1 MFLTKYC
8 RSMVF
13 LSKHFL
19 RCIVLVLC
27 IALVCGGISGCGNG
41 DDVVTPTETV
51 EVVDRYN
58 GADIYFTIGDT
69 ISEGRVVEGVSAN
82 EVRVTLADGS
92 ERVVNVDHI
101 GGTLIADHP
110 DLNTRVVLLG
120 DQDKGEFSL
129 GGDIT
134 AVYDDG
140 TRKIK
145 LFMVRYT
152 DGTLTDLDTERIR
165 FVHKDADFED
175 GGYLTVEDYEKW
187 LNQQ

>member
-1 MFLTKYC
+1 MSLTKYS
-8 RSMVF
+8 RSLMF
-13 LSKHFL
+13 LSKHYL
-19 RCIVLVLC
+19 WCVAWVLC
-27 IALVCGGISGCGNG
+27 ITVVCTGLGCGNG
-41 DDVVTPTETV
+41 DDVVTETEMV
-51 EVVDRYN
+51 EVTNRYV
-58 GADIYFTIGDT
+58 GEDVYFEMDG
-69 ISEGRVVEGVSAN
+69 SFLEGYVVKGVSAN
-82 EVRVTLADGS
+82 EVLVRLADSS
-92 ERVVNVDHI
+92 EMTINLDSI
-101 GGTLIADHP
+101 KGTRLDDHP

-152 DGTLTDLDTERIR
+152 DGNLTDLDTERTR
-165 FVHKDADFED
+165 FVHKDADFEE